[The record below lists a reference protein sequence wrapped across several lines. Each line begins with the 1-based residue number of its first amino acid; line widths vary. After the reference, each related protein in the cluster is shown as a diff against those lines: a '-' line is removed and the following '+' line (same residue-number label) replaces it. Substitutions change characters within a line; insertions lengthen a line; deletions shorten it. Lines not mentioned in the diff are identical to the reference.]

1 MCVCLFAIRLVVFTA
16 LKRKEKKERG
26 KEKER
31 GTNKLRKKER
41 DFNLAIVKPRFFE
54 FNKDRIS
61 FHISFLG
68 QIDFSIIEPCD
79 HERFH
84 SGSSTFHFSL
94 SLSLSLSFARFKT
107 LSENQKQQKQ
117 GEKLCFSF
125 RPLKTRN

>member
-94 SLSLSLSFARFKT
+94 SLSLSLS
-107 LSENQKQQKQ
+107 LSRSLVL
-117 GEKLCFSF
+117 KL
-125 RPLKTRN
+125 